1 MHKPSSVAFASTAG
15 ARWSSDVS
23 SNAVIASLDETSRT
37 ARHLIVRYVG
47 FRSTSEGREYT
58 MRVADGLSSRE
69 FVLLIT
75 HKAFAAREARFQD
88 APDVCSGK
96 LRRALA
102 ADPDLLPGD
111 CMAVTTQDL
120 LDYRGDH
127 LSSLEKR
134 ARAKP

>member
-1 MHKPSSVAFASTAG
+1 MHKQPSVALASTAG
-15 ARWSSDVS
+15 ARWTSDASSD
-23 SNAVIASLDETSRT
+23 AVITSVDETSRT
-37 ARHLIVRYVG
+37 ARQPIVRYVG

-58 MRVADGLSSRE
+58 MRVADGLSSRD

-75 HKAFAAREARFQD
+75 HRAFAARETRFQD

-102 ADPDLLPGD
+102 ADPDLLPGAR
-111 CMAVTTQDL
+111 MAVTAQDL
-120 LDYRGDH
+120 LDYHGDH
-127 LSSLEKR
+127 LSPLEKR